1 MKQRFLA
8 GPLFACLCLLTGCVA
23 NPIMPVRPPAQAI
36 TTFAF
41 NGRLAVRQSET
52 RHHVRVD
59 WRHAV
64 GRDDILLT
72 TPLGQGIA
80 EITRDA
86 SGARLVLADRRE
98 FTAADWGG
106 LSEQVFG
113 FRLPLDTSAR
123 WLLGDAAP
131 AEGWRVTIVERE
143 STAPDAL
150 PGIIELERDDI
161 AVRLKIDEWS
171 EVE

>member
-1 MKQRFLA
+1 MKQWILA
-8 GPLFACLCLLTGCVA
+8 GLLLLLAGCVA
-23 NPIMPVRPPAQAI
+23 NPPLPDRPPAQAI

-41 NGRLAVRQSET
+41 TGRLAVRQGET

-64 GRDDILLT
+64 DRDDILLT

-98 FTAADWGG
+98 FAAADWSG
-106 LSEQVFG
+106 LSEQIFG

-123 WLLGDAAP
+123 WLLGDATP
-131 AEGWRVTIVERE
+131 VEGWRVTIVERE
-143 STAPDAL
+143 SNVADAL
-150 PGIIELERDDI
+150 PGIIELERDDVS
-161 AVRLKIDEWS
+161 VRLKIDEWS
-171 EVE
+171 EVQ

>member
-1 MKQRFLA
+1 MKQWLLA
-8 GPLFACLCLLTGCVA
+8 GLLLLAGCAA
-23 NPIMPVRPPAQAI
+23 NPILPDRPPAQAI
-36 TTFAF
+36 TAFAF
-41 NGRLAVRQSET
+41 TGRLAVRQGET

-59 WRHAV
+59 WRHTK

-72 TPLGQGIA
+72 TPLGQGVA

-86 SGARLVLADRRE
+86 RGARLMLADRRE
-98 FTAADWGG
+98 FNAADWGD

-113 FRLPLDTSAR
+113 FRLPLATSAR
-123 WLLGDAAP
+123 WLLGDTAP

-143 STAPDAL
+143 NTAPNAL
-150 PGIIELERDDI
+150 PGIIELECDDI

-171 EVE
+171 DAQ